1 MVCYC
6 CTLAYFYSSL
16 GITSIDSDFKMPN
29 IRQIKTC
36 SRCRL
41 LKLRCDRIKPAC
53 ERCVQAEASCS
64 FLRDRSPQS
73 VARTERLAD
82 RGPTRSSSEQSS
94 SPSDQSVPS
103 SEIITAQAILKTV
116 KKRNRA
122 HLSCTRC
129 HRLKVRCDKKLPCS
143 RCRTSGWGQQC
154 TYTHRV
160 ESDPSASDA
169 SQDAL
174 CAAAHEDPKHI
185 YTSWHTRRRGA
196 THWKTLV
203 SRVRSHDSMRSK
215 ASYQ

>member
-1 MVCYC
+1 
-6 CTLAYFYSSL
+6 
-16 GITSIDSDFKMPN
+16 MPN

-36 SRCRL
+36 RRCRL

-64 FLRDRSPQS
+64 FLHDHSPQS
-73 VARTERLAD
+73 VARAEHLAN
-82 RGPTRSSSEQSS
+82 RHLTRSSSEQSS
-94 SPSDQSVPS
+94 SPGDESAPS
-103 SEIITAQAILKTV
+103 SEIAAAQEILKTV
-116 KKRNRA
+116 KRRKRA

-143 RCRTSGWGQQC
+143 RCRGSGWGQQC
-154 TYTHRV
+154 TYTQRV
-160 ESDPSASDA
+160 ESDLPASDA
-169 SQDAL
+169 GQDAL

-203 SRVRSHDSMRSK
+203 ARVRSCDSMRSQ

>member
-1 MVCYC
+1 
-6 CTLAYFYSSL
+6 
-16 GITSIDSDFKMPN
+16 MPN

-41 LKLRCDRIKPAC
+41 LKLRCDRIKPSC

-64 FLRDRSPQS
+64 FLHSHSPQS
-73 VARTERLAD
+73 VVQAEHLNS
-82 RGPTRSSSEQSS
+82 TRSSSEQSS
-94 SPSDQSVPS
+94 SPSDESVPS
-103 SEIITAQAILKTV
+103 SDIAAQKIRKTV
-116 KKRNRA
+116 KRRNRA

-129 HRLKVRCDKKLPCS
+129 HRLKVRCDKELPCS
-143 RCRTSGWGQQC
+143 RCRGSGWGKLC

-160 ESDPSASDA
+160 EKDSSPSDSSRDT
-169 SQDAL
+169 L

-203 SRVRSHDSMRSK
+203 SRVSSDPMRSQ
-215 ASYQ
+215 ASC